1 MSTSEDITGHNAEE
15 AKSPEELRR
24 EIAKTREE
32 LGDTVEA
39 LAEKAGV
46 KAQAKQRAA
55 AAKQAALE
63 KKQELMAKA
72 KATTPETAG
81 AGAQQLATTA
91 KENPLPLAAGGAF
104 LLGYMLGRRRG
115 R

>member
-1 MSTSEDITGHNAEE
+1 MTETKDPTQIKEDIQA
-15 AKSPEELRR
+15 
-24 EIAKTREE
+24 TREE

-39 LAEKAGV
+39 LAEKADV
-46 KAQAKQRAA
+46 KAQAKQRAT
-55 AAKQAALE
+55 AAKQAALK

-81 AGAQQLATTA
+81 AGAQHLATTA
-91 KENPLPLAAGGAF
+91 RENPLPLAAGGAF
-104 LLGYMLGRRRG
+104 LLGYMLGRRRA